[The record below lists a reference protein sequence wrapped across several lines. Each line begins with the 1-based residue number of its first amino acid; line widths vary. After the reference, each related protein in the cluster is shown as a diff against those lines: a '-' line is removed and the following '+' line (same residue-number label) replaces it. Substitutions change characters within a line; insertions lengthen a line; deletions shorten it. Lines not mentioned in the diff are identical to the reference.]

1 MGRDEPAHP
10 AVAMLYLF
18 TGTNEEKIRAKAFAW
33 VEATKKKE
41 PSVSYVRI
49 SSDQIDAR
57 TLEEVTLTQ
66 GLFFSKILVLID
78 DPFATVATTEV
89 VLDAIE
95 RLAHSSNPIALLA
108 PKLSAPTE
116 KKITPHLEKVFRED
130 TTTKKPAQ
138 AFNTGLVNAL
148 ASRSGKNLWKELM
161 IAKKQGDAPE
171 MLHGLL
177 HWKARDMMSKGSRT
191 WKPEEARA
199 LSVEL
204 IELIG
209 DSRKGGLSLS
219 ENLERFAL
227 SLT

>member
-1 MGRDEPAHP
+1 
-10 AVAMLYLF
+10 MLYLF
-18 TGTNEEKIRAKAFAW
+18 TGTNEEKIRAKVFAW
-33 VEATKKKE
+33 IDATKKKE

-49 SSDQIDAR
+49 SSDQINTH
-57 TLEEVTLTQ
+57 TLEEITLTQ

-78 DPFATVATTEV
+78 DPFATTLTTEV

-108 PKLSAPTE
+108 PKISLPTE
-116 KKITPHLEKVFRED
+116 RKILSHIEKVFRED
-130 TTTKKPAQ
+130 TTTKKPARE
-138 AFNTGLVNAL
+138 FNAGLVGAL
-148 ASRSGKNLWKELM
+148 ASRNGKNLWKELM

-177 HWKARDMMSKGSRT
+177 HWKARDLMDLPAGRQGRGTNGWS
-191 WKPEEARA
+191 PEEARA

-204 IELIG
+204 IELVA
-209 DSRKGGLSLS
+209 DSRKGELSLS

>member
-1 MGRDEPAHP
+1 
-10 AVAMLYLF
+10 MLYLF
-18 TGTNEEKIRAKAFAW
+18 TGTNEEKIRAKVFAW
-33 VEATKKKE
+33 IDATKKKE

-49 SSDQIDAR
+49 SSDQINTH
-57 TLEEVTLTQ
+57 TLEEITLTQ

-78 DPFATVATTEV
+78 DPFATTLTTEV

-108 PKLSAPTE
+108 PKISLPTE
-116 KKITPHLEKVFRED
+116 RKIVSHIEKVFRED
-130 TTTKKPAQ
+130 TTTKKTARG
-138 AFNTGLVNAL
+138 FNTGLVNAL
-148 ASRSGKNLWKELM
+148 ASRNGKNLWKELM

-177 HWKARDMMSKGSRT
+177 HWKARDLMEKGSRV

-204 IELIG
+204 IELVA
-209 DSRKGGLSLS
+209 DSRKGELSLS